1 MTMAKNILRENLVKA
16 ATALKQSDYTVVFT
30 GSGISA
36 ESGIPPYRGPGGIW
50 KKKDT
55 VFLDMRHF
63 LRNPKSSWEMIRKTF
78 FDRIGKARPNAAHRA
93 IAKLENR
100 GHVQSVITQNIDNLH
115 QEAGSRTVY
124 DYHGTIKKLRCTE
137 CNRVLPSD
145 GIDLALLPPVCSECR
160 GVLKPDFVFFG
171 EPIPDEID
179 WLSRGEAENAS
190 VMLVIGTT
198 GEVKPASLIPLTA
211 KRSQSLII
219 EINIEES
226 RYTKQITDIFLPG
239 RATDILTRLADGVI
253 GNGQ

>member
-1 MTMAKNILRENLVKA
+1 MAKNMLRENIMKA
-16 ATALKQSDYTVVFT
+16 VTALKQSDYTVIFT
-30 GSGISA
+30 GSGISV
-36 ESGIPPYRGPGGIW
+36 ESGIPPFRGPGGIW
-50 KKKDT
+50 EKQNPI
-55 VFLDMRHF
+55 FLDMRYF
-63 LRNPKSSWEMIRKTF
+63 LRNPKSSWELIRKIF
-78 FDRIGKARPNAAHRA
+78 FDRIEKARPNAAHRA
-93 IAKLENR
+93 IAVLENR

-124 DYHGTIKKLRCTE
+124 EYHGTIKKLRCTE
-137 CNRVLPSD
+137 CNTVFPSD
-145 GIDLALLPPVCSECR
+145 EIDLAFLPPLCSKCG

-171 EPIPDEID
+171 EPIPEGID
-179 WLSRGEAENAS
+179 WLSRGEAENAD

-198 GEVKPASLIPLTA
+198 GEIKPASLIPLTA

-253 GNGQ
+253 GNGR